1 MIKCALNAIC
11 SSSSREQQRWVGV
24 RASMQQQQQRRGG
37 RGKTA
42 RVTDGT
48 VPLHTTCVG
57 TIGQKKELNYRRTPA
72 VAVAMIRQVAPY
84 DSPPVER

>member
-1 MIKCALNAIC
+1 M
-11 SSSSREQQRWVGV
+11 Q
-24 RASMQQQQQRRGG
+24 QQQQQRRGG

-57 TIGQKKELNYRRTPA
+57 TIGQKRN
-72 VAVAMIRQVAPY
+72 
-84 DSPPVER
+84 